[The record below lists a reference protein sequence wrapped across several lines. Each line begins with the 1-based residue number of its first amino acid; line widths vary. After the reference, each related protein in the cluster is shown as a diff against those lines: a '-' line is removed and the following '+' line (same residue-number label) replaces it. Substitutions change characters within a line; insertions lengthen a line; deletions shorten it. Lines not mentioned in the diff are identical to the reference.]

1 MFFFFAEVAHTL
13 FQHILRNRKMVELL
27 PSDEYVRR
35 TSVFWTLVEDFVDT
49 WFHFIL
55 WSSVRRSCSHFASAH
70 TRESKIGWLIAIW
83 LVLASD
89 QCFLNL
95 GEGFRGY
102 LISLVSMEFCWLKA
116 LRRCFSTCLGS
127 ENPWAYRLL
136 TRICF
141 ESVFL
146 DFGEGFRVYLIS
158 LVFQE
163 FCSRNKLRLCFSTDQ
178 GSENPLVNC
187 NLAGMCLGSVFFWTW
202 SRIYWTLDFTCV
214 DGVLCHIFYAYC
226 NFKSVRAV
234 LRFSFFR
241 PTRGRSNQPS
251 YK

>member
-1 MFFFFAEVAHTL
+1 
-13 FQHILRNRKMVELL
+13 
-27 PSDEYVRR
+27 
-35 TSVFWTLVEDFVDT
+35 
-49 WFHFIL
+49 
-55 WSSVRRSCSHFASAH
+55 
-70 TRESKIGWLIAIW
+70 
-83 LVLASD
+83 
-89 QCFLNL
+89 
-95 GEGFRGY
+95 
-102 LISLVSMEFCWLKA
+102 MEFCWLKKP
-116 LRRCFSTCLGS
+116 RRCFSTCLGS

-214 DGVLCHIFYAYC
+214 DGVLFSKVLHIFTNC
-226 NFKSVRAV
+226 FSVHFFSK
-234 LRFSFFR
+234 LRFLNSQWPNFAQQ
-241 PTRGRSNQPS
+241 NL
-251 YK
+251 